1 MRGSEARVTREK
13 GASKI
18 STLKGIV
25 DAVTSTE
32 NERWRI
38 DAVGK
43 NREWTTF
50 IRVEQNVRVLS
61 VVVLK
66 KTILFNMK

>member
-1 MRGSEARVTREK
+1 MGGSEARVTREK

-38 DAVGK
+38 DTVGK

-50 IRVEQNVRVLS
+50 IRVEQNVRVAECCC
-61 VVVLK
+61 
-66 KTILFNMK
+66 FEENHPF